1 MSTRDELHVLNLGAG
16 VQSTTLYL
24 MFMKGFLQPC
34 IDYAVFADT
43 QEEPKAVYEHL
54 AWLQSLNGPPILVR
68 SKGKLGDDLM
78 TGTRRNGLFT
88 ADGRRFASIP
98 AFTLGDD
105 GVAGG
110 MTRRQ
115 CSKEYKIEVVE
126 RVIRYELLKLK
137 PRQRMPRN
145 MVIKQYYGIS
155 LDEGG
160 RARRIQEN
168 WGKRGLWTPA
178 FPLIEAFMTRANCLE
193 WLLTH
198 GGAPHEVPRSAC
210 VFCPYHSDYEWN
222 RIKAEDPEAWA
233 RAVWVDNG
241 LRSHESRCSQGMDRP
256 MFLHRSCQPL
266 ELVQLDTRPDPRK
279 AQLAI
284 NFAAECMGMCGL

>member
-1 MSTRDELHVLNLGAG
+1 VTDLHILNLGAG

-24 MFMKGFLQPC
+24 MFMKGWLGPR
-34 IDYAVFADT
+34 IDCAVFADT
-43 QEEPKAVYEHL
+43 QEEPKAVYDHL

-68 SKGKLGDDLM
+68 SKGRLGDDLM
-78 TGTRRNGLFT
+78 TGTRRNGFFT

-98 AFTLGDD
+98 AFTLGSD
-105 GVAGG
+105 GETGG

-115 CSKEYKIEVVE
+115 CSKEYKFEVVE
-126 RVIRYELLKLK
+126 RVIRYELLNLK

-145 MVIKQYYGIS
+145 MIIKQYYGIS

-168 WGKRGLWTPA
+168 WGQRGLWTPA
-178 FPLIEAFMTRANCLE
+178 FPLIESFMTRANCLE
-193 WLLTH
+193 WLAKH
-198 GGAPHEVPRSAC
+198 GNVPHEVPRSAC

-222 RIKAEDPEAWA
+222 RIKTEDAEAWA
-233 RAVWVDNG
+233 RAIWVDKG
-241 LRSHESRCSQGMDRP
+241 LRSHEARCNQGMDRP

-266 ELVQLDTRPDPRK
+266 DLVQLDTRPDPRK

-284 NFAAECMGMCGL
+284 NFSAECMGMCGL